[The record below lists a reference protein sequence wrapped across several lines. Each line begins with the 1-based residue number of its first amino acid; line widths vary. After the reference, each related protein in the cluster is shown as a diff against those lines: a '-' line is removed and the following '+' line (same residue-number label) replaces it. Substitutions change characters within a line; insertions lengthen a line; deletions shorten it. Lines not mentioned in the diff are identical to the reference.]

1 MKETAEIFDALEL
14 IINKINLALEDGKF
28 DVSDVTILISL
39 LGDYKV
45 FVEAV
50 KCKDIAQEYKDISE
64 QDAAELAIR
73 SYKFIKSIVEMA
85 KLAGDM
91 KKPTA
96 V

>member
-1 MKETAEIFDALEL
+1 MKETNEIFDALEL
-14 IINKINLALEDGKF
+14 IIKKINLALADGKF
-28 DVSDVTILISL
+28 DVSDITILISL

-73 SYKFIKSIVEMA
+73 SFRFVKSIVEMVQ
-85 KLAGDM
+85 LAGDM
-91 KKPTA
+91 KKPAT